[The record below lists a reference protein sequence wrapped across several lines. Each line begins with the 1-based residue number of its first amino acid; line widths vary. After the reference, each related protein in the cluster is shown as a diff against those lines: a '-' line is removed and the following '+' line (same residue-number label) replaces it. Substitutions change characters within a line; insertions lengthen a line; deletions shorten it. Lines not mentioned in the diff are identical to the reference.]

1 MNWNK
6 AEKIMN
12 VLAIIAIIIAVVWLI
27 FMSIALFN
35 MIEDHNCYI
44 DGYQSQKCQKYIRN
58 K

>member
-12 VLAIIAIIIAVVWLI
+12 VLGIIAIIISSAWLI

-44 DGYQSQKCQKYIRN
+44 DGYQSQKCQKYIQN

>member
-6 AEKIMN
+6 AGKIMN
-12 VLAIIAIIIAVVWLI
+12 ILAIIAIIIATAWLI

-44 DGYQSQKCQKYIRN
+44 DGYQSQKCQKYIQN

>member
-12 VLAIIAIIIAVVWLI
+12 VLAIIAIIIAIVWLI

-44 DGYQSQKCQKYIRN
+44 DGYQSQKCQKYIQN